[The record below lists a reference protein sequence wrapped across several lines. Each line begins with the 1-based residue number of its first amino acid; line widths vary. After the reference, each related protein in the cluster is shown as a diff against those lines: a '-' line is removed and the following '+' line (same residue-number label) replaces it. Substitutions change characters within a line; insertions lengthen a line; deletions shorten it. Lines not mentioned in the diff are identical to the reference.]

1 LLVDSCDVTD
11 DIRPAAVLWDMD
23 GTLVDTEPYW
33 LNAESELVSAWGG
46 QWSREDGLGLVGSP
60 LTNSARVLRSRGVD
74 LEPDDIV
81 QLLTSR
87 VLEQLGNSIP
97 WRPGSREMLIA
108 TAESGVPIALV
119 TMSLARM
126 VDSIAQSADFP
137 AFDAV
142 VTGDMVVNGKPDPE
156 AYLRAATMLGV
167 AITDCIAIEDS
178 EYGVAAA
185 VASGATTIALPLHI
199 PLPESPAYVRWDSL
213 EGRSL
218 GEVFSLHGEKV
229 SR

>member
-1 LLVDSCDVTD
+1 
-11 DIRPAAVLWDMD
+11 
-23 GTLVDTEPYW
+23 
-33 LNAESELVSAWGG
+33 
-46 QWSREDGLGLVGSP
+46 
-60 LTNSARVLRSRGVD
+60 
-74 LEPDDIV
+74 
-81 QLLTSR
+81 
-87 VLEQLGNSIP
+87 
-97 WRPGSREMLIA
+97 
-108 TAESGVPIALV
+108 
-119 TMSLARM
+119 MSLARM